1 MSDRPTDADRPDA
14 DLPEEDVSAE
24 DPPQAGTFFLEDE
37 APDEAL
43 KKDAAAFDRVQTR
56 TEDVNE
62 HEIETENEREYNR
75 RYVREHGDH
84 HGHEGEIDSPPAE

>member
-62 HEIETENEREYNR
+62 HEIETENEREYKKKMQDMKMR
-75 RYVREHGDH
+75 SVLEQTTA
-84 HGHEGEIDSPPAE
+84 IDSSV